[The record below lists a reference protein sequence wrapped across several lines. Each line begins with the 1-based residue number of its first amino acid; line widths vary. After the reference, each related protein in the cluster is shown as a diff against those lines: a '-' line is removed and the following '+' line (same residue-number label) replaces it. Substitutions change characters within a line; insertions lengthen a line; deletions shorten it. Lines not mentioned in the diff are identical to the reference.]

1 MNILQLELESVRV
14 LLGMYGKSEER
25 KAKLSLL
32 NETYGGED
40 CAALI
45 QDYVN
50 RILGNSEM
58 LGDALADYILTG
70 NAGSGDD
77 RSAHLGAYY
86 QAAQERVNQILML
99 KGLSGE
105 HVTAVLVNR
114 GFGSDEAVKELRLKA
129 CGYEPSEYLR
139 KPEKAQAA
147 PGPSSGQGPGNA
159 GSSEKPAQ
167 AAPSGQQEASSGRLF
182 KLFFINHERY
192 TWKENWG
199 DNCLVESDGKFLLM
213 DSCMPAGRDA
223 ILNFLK
229 ARKVDTLSLYIS
241 HPHYDHY
248 GNAMAILKDP
258 YFTVEHMYLCKYG
271 QISGIDDSNV
281 KMHYNNIRNIGE
293 YAKSHG
299 IPITWL
305 SEGVSFTIGAARFD
319 ILYDMPLDMTHMQKG
334 GRRIL
339 NDMSPVCMATLGE
352 VRYLTCGDAFT
363 DVENIVLDQNIDVR
377 AAIFKMQHHGG
388 NEANSRRW
396 LEAVSPRYAVYNNGE
411 GNGMGSEG
419 WTRQAFENAHHVG
432 AEVYNP
438 TYHGNIIFTVE
449 GGEISVWTE
458 RHGDVH

>member
-1 MNILQLELESVRV
+1 MNTLQLELESVRV
-14 LLGMYGKSEER
+14 LLGTYGTAEER
-25 KAKLSLL
+25 QIKLSLL
-32 NETYGGED
+32 NETYGED
-40 CAALI
+40 NCAAVI

-58 LGDALADYILTG
+58 LGDALADYILSG
-70 NAGSGDD
+70 SAGSGDD

-99 KGLSGE
+99 RGLSKE
-105 HVTAVLVNR
+105 HVAAVLVNR
-114 GFGSDEAVKELRLKA
+114 GFGSDEAVKELRLRA
-129 CGYEPSEYLR
+129 CGYDPAAYLR
-139 KPEKAQAA
+139 KPGNAGNAQK
-147 PGPSSGQGPGNA
+147 PGQTASSAQKPARKTSSGQTP
-159 GSSEKPAQ
+159 Q
-167 AAPSGQQEASSGRLF
+167 DASSGRLF

-199 DNCLVESDGKFLLM
+199 DNCLVESDGRFLLM
-213 DSCMPAGRDA
+213 DSCMPAARDA

-229 ARKVDTLSLYIS
+229 TRKVDTLSLYIS

-271 QISGIDDSNV
+271 QISGIDDANV

-305 SEGVSFTIGAARFD
+305 SEGVSFTVGAARFD
-319 ILYDMPLDMTHMQKG
+319 ILYDMPLDMTHMSKG

-339 NDMSPVCMATLGE
+339 NDMSPVCMVTLGE
-352 VRYLTCGDAFT
+352 VKYLTCGDAFT
-363 DVENIVLDQNIDVR
+363 DVEDIVLGQNIDVR
-377 AAIFKMQHHGG
+377 AAIYKMQHHGG
-388 NEANSRRW
+388 NEANSKRW

-411 GNGMGSEG
+411 GSGMGSEG

-432 AEVYNP
+432 AKVYNP

>member
-14 LLGMYGKSEER
+14 LLGMYGNSEER
-25 KAKLSLL
+25 KEKLSLL
-32 NETYGGED
+32 NEAYSDED

-50 RILGNSEM
+50 RILGNPDM

-70 NAGSGDD
+70 SAGSGED
-77 RSAHLGAYY
+77 RAAHMGAYY

-99 KGLSGE
+99 RGLSGE
-105 HVTAVLVNR
+105 HVAAVLVNR
-114 GFGSDEAVKELRLKA
+114 GFGSDEAVKELRLRA
-129 CGYEPSEYLR
+129 CGYDPTGYLR
-139 KPEKAQAA
+139 KPQEAQAA
-147 PGPSSGQGPGNA
+147 PKPASGQKPSSEQTQGNT
-159 GSSEKPAQ
+159 GSAQ
-167 AAPSGQQEASSGRLF
+167 KQPQEASSGRLF

-199 DNCLVESDGKFLLM
+199 DNCLVESDGRFLLM
-213 DSCMPAGRDA
+213 DSCMPAARDA

-229 ARKVDTLSLYIS
+229 ARKIDTLSLYIS

-281 KMHYNNIRNIGE
+281 RMHYNNIRHIGE

-305 SEGVSFTIGAARFD
+305 SEGVSFMIGAARFD
-319 ILYDMPLDMTHMQKG
+319 ILFDMPLDMTHMQKG
-334 GRRIL
+334 GHRIL
-339 NDMSPVCMATLGE
+339 NDMSPVCMATLGK
-352 VRYLTCGDAFT
+352 VKYLTCGDAFK
-363 DVENIVLDQNIDVR
+363 DVENAVLDQNIDVR
-377 AAIFKMQHHGG
+377 ASIFKMQHHGG
-388 NEANSRRW
+388 NEANSKRW
-396 LEAVSPRYAVYNNGE
+396 LKAVSPRYAVYNNGE

-419 WTRQAFENAHHVG
+419 WTRQAFENAHNVG

-438 TYHGNIIFTVE
+438 TYHGNIVFTVE
-449 GGEISVWTE
+449 GGAISVWTE